1 MSVQPPSPPA
11 GAQRYL
17 DLVGLMGL
25 MRVAMFEAFGDR
37 RFWDE
42 RYYDLFTSMLA
53 KQLRGSVSTLEEMT
67 GSITGVSYSTKVR
80 GRLQARHHSA
90 DRMIEDARK
99 AGIIEAVNRSDIELD
114 QPLDS
119 TSARKVFFLTESAMS
134 AMVKGLDDILGDIR
148 AFSGRTGDG

>member
-1 MSVQPPSPPA
+1 MSVQPPSPPPD
-11 GAQRYL
+11 AQRYL

-67 GSITGVSYSTKVR
+67 GSISGVSYSTKV
-80 GRLQARHHSA
+80 
-90 DRMIEDARK
+90 RMIEDARK

-134 AMVKGLDDILGDIR
+134 AMVKGLEEILSDVR
-148 AFSGRTGDG
+148 AFAQSAGDG

>member
-67 GSITGVSYSTKVR
+67 GSISGVSYSTKV
-80 GRLQARHHSA
+80 
-90 DRMIEDARK
+90 RMIEDARK

-134 AMVKGLDDILGDIR
+134 AMVKGLEEILSDVR
-148 AFSGRTGDG
+148 AFAQSAGDG

>member
-42 RYYDLFTSMLA
+42 RYYDLFTAMLA

-80 GRLQARHHSA
+80 
-90 DRMIEDARK
+90 MIEDARK
-99 AGIIEAVNRSDIELD
+99 AGMIEAVNRSDIDLD

-119 TSARKVFFLTESAMS
+119 TSARKVFFLTEGAMS
-134 AMVKGLDDILGDIR
+134 AMVKGLEDILGDVR
-148 AFSGRTGDG
+148 AFAARAGNG

>member
-67 GSITGVSYSTKVR
+67 GSISGVSYSTKV
-80 GRLQARHHSA
+80 
-90 DRMIEDARK
+90 RMIEDARK
-99 AGIIEAVNRSDIELD
+99 AGIIEAVKRSDIELD

-134 AMVKGLDDILGDIR
+134 AMVKGLEEILSDVR
-148 AFSGRTGDG
+148 AFAQSAGDG